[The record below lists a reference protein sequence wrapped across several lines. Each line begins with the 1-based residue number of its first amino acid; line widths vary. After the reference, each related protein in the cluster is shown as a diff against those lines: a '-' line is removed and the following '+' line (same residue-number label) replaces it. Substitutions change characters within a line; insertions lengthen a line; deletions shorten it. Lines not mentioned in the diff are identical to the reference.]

1 MPVIFILFDAQGR
14 TTITVAHRLSTIKKA
29 DCIFVIGDGAVVE
42 SGTHD
47 DLLQNPNGA
56 YARLVNAQALHE
68 QQEQE
73 HFAADIAGLTG
84 DSATEEPGDSKEEH
98 AVTMPK
104 AEATDPWIE
113 LTRRDTIGGKS
124 VLSEAAKAPR
134 LAKDDKPQEYSSTH
148 LIKRIASIN
157 RESMWV
163 YVIGAVAAIGTV

>member
-29 DCIFVIGDGAVVE
+29 DCIFVIGDGAVLE

-56 YARLVNAQALHE
+56 YACLVNAQALRE

-73 HFAADIAGLTG
+73 QFAADIAGLTG
-84 DSATEEPGDSKEEH
+84 DSATEEPENSKEEH
-98 AVTMPK
+98 AATMPK
-104 AEATDPWIE
+104 AEAADPWIE

-124 VLSEAAKAPR
+124 VLSEASKAAR
-134 LAKDDKPQEYSSTH
+134 DDKPQEYSSTH

-157 RESMWV
+157 RESIWV
-163 YVIGAVAAIGTV
+163 YVLGAVAAIGTV